1 MELLNNTTTNQ
12 IIDPKDI
19 VKSKGTNFIEA
30 NTKEVALKHLKED
43 CVIPVFAKD
52 NESTISHYQFIE
64 ATKSVVDMMYSNE
77 TVNEPEVRVSHVIK
91 GRVPSAIGK
100 PARELLP
107 EEKTIYYE
115 RMAFV
120 IEVPSISEVINQN
133 QLSLTIGGVRSYSE
147 QNLYSKKALEKFK
160 MFIGFKNMICLNLCI
175 STDGFSDSVRIGSI
189 DDLESKILEMVSRY
203 DQERH
208 LELMSKISRFQLKE
222 KEFAHLVGKLKM
234 YQHLNKEELKTL
246 PEVSLNDGQINQMI
260 KGYYGCPNFSRNT
273 DGDIS
278 FWNVYNLMTEANK
291 SSYIDNNFQR
301 SVHAYELIN
310 NLVKSKEN
318 RLPNWLM
325 PSV

>member
-160 MFIGFKNMICLNLCI
+160 MFIGFKNMVCLNLCL

-208 LELMSKISRFQLKE
+208 LELMSKMSRFQLKE